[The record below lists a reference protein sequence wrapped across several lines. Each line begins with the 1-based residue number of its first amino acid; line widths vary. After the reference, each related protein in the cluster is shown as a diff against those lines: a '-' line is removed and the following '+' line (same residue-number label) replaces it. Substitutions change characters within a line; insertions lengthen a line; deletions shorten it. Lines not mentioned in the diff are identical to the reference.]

1 MYYLNPYELL
11 EQSCPPYK
19 CVPEPTKPTPA
30 PVTISPF
37 IERDDRC
44 SMTGRMFRTFD
55 GTEYSY
61 DICHH
66 VLMRDMVNDLWS
78 VSGKLLIISQT

>member
-1 MYYLNPYELL
+1 MLTLFTNRL
-11 EQSCPPYK
+11 QNCPAYK
-19 CVPEPTKPTPA
+19 CVPEQSKPTTPI
-30 PVTISPF
+30 PPPLV
-37 IERDDRC
+37 EREDRC

-66 VLMRDMVNDLWS
+66 VLMRDMLHDVWS
-78 VSGKLLIISQT
+78 VSSVY